1 MKPFVIAIDG
11 PAASGKGT
19 LARKIAAHYH
29 LHHLD
34 TGLTYRGVAHALLN
48 QKLALN
54 DEKNAVAYAVQLD
67 FNTLNPAVLSSH
79 ELGEAASK
87 IALIPAVREIL
98 ITKQRDFAK
107 ILPGSVL
114 DGRDIGTVVCPHADI
129 KLYILADVQT
139 RAKRRYQEILEKG
152 VHADYHEILTNLEQ
166 RDNRDITRK
175 QSPLKPAKNAH
186 LLDTSELSIETTFIT
201 VCAFIDPIIKA
212 HCGWMESLR

>member
-34 TGLTYRGVAHALLN
+34 TGLTYRGVAHALLQ

-54 DEKNAVAYAVQLD
+54 DEKNAIICANELD
-67 FNTLNPAVLSSH
+67 FNSLNPALLSSH
-79 ELGEAASK
+79 ELGEVASK
-87 IALIPAVREIL
+87 IAINPAVRKIL
-98 ITKQRDFAK
+98 VEKQRNFAK
-107 ILPGSVL
+107 TLPGSVL
-114 DGRDIGTVVCPHADI
+114 DGRDIGTIVCPDADI
-129 KLYILADVQT
+129 KFYILANVQT

-152 VHADYHEILTNLEQ
+152 GQANYHEILSDLEQ
-166 RDNRDITRK
+166 RDSRDITRK

-186 LLDTSELSIETTFIT
+186 LLDTSELSIEATFAIACT
-201 VCAFIDPIIKA
+201 FIDPIIKM
-212 HCGWMESLR
+212 HIIG